1 MWLYHV
7 ICNNDADFYGEVFL
21 QYLEFLPG
29 VSTNEH
35 HGRCTG
41 PWPDSRHSFW
51 DRRIDSDKRHQKT
64 SSIASAGQSKRQK
77 FHILRVKESRSQGVK
92 NKGLEWTERTWHD
105 MTNLDDISSISLE
118 SHLLPYKCHR
128 VAAQPGTISHNPQLT
143 EIQLTFPDIFLMPP
157 SSRTPNSLWSW
168 FESMTFYETIMEH
181 AVFFCTFLFWCH
193 LPICFSPFC
202 HGLSFDLS
210 QVAAWRQVKQ
220 GETWTAASLKN
231 FKI

>member
-1 MWLYHV
+1 M
-7 ICNNDADFYGEVFL
+7 ICDYTMSSATMMQIFMGRFFSNILSSCLVSPPMSTMEDA
-21 QYLEFLPG
+21 PG
-29 VSTNEH
+29 HGLIHGTAFEIDESTV
-35 HGRCTG
+35 TK
-41 PWPDSRHSFW
+41 D
-51 DRRIDSDKRHQKT
+51 IKRHRRSPLLGKARGKNFT
-64 SSIASAGQSKRQK
+64 SWG
-77 FHILRVKESRSQGVK
+77 SRSQGVK